1 MASCCQR
8 SVLTAIDPMKPGAH
22 SIRSGAIR
30 PPSFLDSPKTD
41 IINLT
46 ALGFHFGRTR
56 AKEWAESQN
65 LCARSAAK
73 NWKAP
78 KAAPIKAPDTTA
90 FSLRTPTATNWKSAA
105 AKIQTLRSDKVPRR
119 VGG

>member
-1 MASCCQR
+1 MANCCQR

-30 PPSFLDSPKTD
+30 PPSFLDSRKID

-46 ALGFHFGRTR
+46 APGFHFGRTR
-56 AKEWAESQN
+56 AKEWTESQN
-65 LCARSAAK
+65 LYARSAAK
-73 NWKAP
+73 IWKAR
-78 KAAPIKAPDTTA
+78 KSAPITAPDTTA

-105 AKIQTLRSDKVPRR
+105 AKIQSLRSDRVRRR